1 MNMAH
6 QPPSIY
12 DADSPA
18 VTTHLSIIQGVI
30 GRMAGN
36 STSCKIQCV
45 VLVTGIIVL
54 VAQTKTSAYALLALI
69 PTILFLYLDAHYL
82 SLERAF
88 RRSYSMFVRTLR
100 SGSVTLPDLYEVRP
114 SQLGSRPLLTSLKSA
129 SIWPFYGALAV
140 TILLIWQFEYIKSI
154 LGF

>member
-6 QPPSIY
+6 QPQSVY
-12 DADSPA
+12 GADSPA
-18 VTTHLSIIQGVI
+18 VTTHLSIMQGVI

-54 VAQTKTSAYALLALI
+54 VAQTQTSAYALLALI

-82 SLERAF
+82 SLERGF
-88 RRSYSMFVRTLR
+88 RRSYSAFVCTLR
-100 SGSVTLPDLYEVRP
+100 AGPVTLADLYEVRP
-114 SQLGSRPLLTSLKSA
+114 SKSGSTPLLTGLKSA

-140 TILLIWQFEYIKSI
+140 TILLIWQFECIKAI

>member
-1 MNMAH
+1 MAH
-6 QPPSIY
+6 QPQSMY
-12 DADSPA
+12 GSDSPA
-18 VTTHLSIIQGVI
+18 VTTHLSIMQGVI

-45 VLVTGIIVL
+45 VLVMGIIVL

-69 PTILFLYLDAHYL
+69 PTILFLYLDSHYL

-88 RRSYSMFVRTLR
+88 RSSYGMSVSALHA
-100 SGSVTLPDLYEVRP
+100 GPVTLADLYEVRP
-114 SQLGSRPLLTSLKSA
+114 NKSGSAPLLTSLKSP
-129 SIWPFYGALAV
+129 SIWPFYGASAV
-140 TILLIWQFEYIKSI
+140 TILLIWQFERIKAT